1 MPLALG
7 EIYNLH
13 SHHIFSVLQPQGN
26 TFKITGKYGVYI
38 TYAIVFL
45 KLNHA
50 QNFREDNSFLGT

>member
-38 TYAIVFL
+38 TFAIVFL
-45 KLNHA
+45 KRKKRKNK
-50 QNFREDNSFLGT
+50 F